1 MTDFRLHRTHI
12 SSLLF
17 AGDQVFKFKR
27 PVKLPFADFSTR
39 ALRERFCAEELRLN
53 RRTAPALYRGVVSI
67 GGEPAVWMR
76 RFDDTQLFD
85 ALARDGR
92 LDAAHVDALAAT
104 LAAFQAGLPPCTTG
118 FDAAAV
124 AARWSAANL
133 REIQVLPG
141 LDLPAGR
148 VTDLVA
154 WDAAQAATH
163 APLMRARQAA
173 GRVVEGHGDLHLANI
188 VWHDGAPLLFD
199 ALEFEPEL
207 RWGDRIADPAFTF
220 MDLLDHGLPG
230 LAWRFISAWCEAGG
244 DHDALPLLRWQAAYR
259 AAVRAKVAALQ
270 GQPEAAA
277 RRMALA
283 RRLAAAPPPTLWITS
298 GLSGSGKSSAALQ
311 LVERAGAVRV
321 RSDVERKRL
330 HGLAPTARPADPAQI
345 YGADSTAR
353 TYSRLGALAA
363 AGLAGGVSMVVDAAC
378 LRRIERDALRRVAGQ
393 AGAACRLL
401 VIDAP
406 NATLRERIGCRLRDG
421 ADPSDADTAVLELQL
436 RMQQPVADDEAA
448 VRIDA
453 SGTPAS
459 VAAQLQALVARID

>member
-39 ALRERFCAEELRLN
+39 ERRAHFCAEELRLN
-53 RRTAPALYRGVVSI
+53 RRTAPSLYRGVVTI
-67 GGEPAVWMR
+67 AGEPAVWMR

-92 LDAAHVDALAAT
+92 LGAAHVEALAAT
-104 LAAFQAGLPPCTTG
+104 IARFQAGLPPAPDG
-118 FDAAAV
+118 FEAAEV

-133 REIQVLPG
+133 REIQALPG
-141 LDLPAGR
+141 LDAPPELR
-148 VTDLVA
+148 T
-154 WDAAQAATH
+154 WDAAQAAAC

-230 LAWRFISAWCEAGG
+230 LAWRFLSAWCEAGG

-353 TYSRLGALAA
+353 TYSRLGELAA

-378 LRRIERDALRRVAGQ
+378 LRRAERDALRRVADL

-406 NATLRERIGCRLRDG
+406 DATLRERIGRRLRDG
-421 ADPSDADTAVLELQL
+421 ADPSDADAAVLELQL
-436 RMQQPVADDEAA
+436 RVQEPVADDEAA

-453 SGTPAS
+453 SGTRAS
-459 VAAQLQALVARID
+459 VAAQLEAVVSRNA